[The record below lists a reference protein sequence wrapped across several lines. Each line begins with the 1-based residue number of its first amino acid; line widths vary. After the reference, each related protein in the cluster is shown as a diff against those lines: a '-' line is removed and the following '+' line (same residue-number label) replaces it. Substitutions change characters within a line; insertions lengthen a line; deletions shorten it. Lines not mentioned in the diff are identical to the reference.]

1 MRTLTPLLAATLA
14 VCALV
19 APAAHAQ
26 SKKELVA
33 KIVAMQKPQYEQFG
47 SMLTNAPIQQ
57 LVQGASQVLRARVPE
72 DKREA
77 VGKAMDAELAQ
88 YRKDVEPA
96 MRASVIKHAP
106 EAIGSKLEASFS
118 EAELKQ
124 IMGYLES
131 PVIKRYVQLG
141 PEMQNALAQR
151 AATEN
156 RALVEAKAKQLDVR
170 LADLLGL
177 KQPAAQAA
185 PASK

>member
-14 VCALV
+14 LSALFAPV
-19 APAAHAQ
+19 AQAQ
-26 SKKELVA
+26 TKKELVA
-33 KIVAMQKPQYEQFG
+33 KIVALQKPQFEQFG
-47 SMLTNAPIQQ
+47 SMLANAPIQQ

-77 VGKAMDAELAQ
+77 TGKAMDAELAQ

-96 MRASVIKHAP
+96 MRASVLKHAP
-106 EAIGSKLEASFS
+106 EAIGTKLEASFS

-124 IMGYLES
+124 ILGYLES

-151 AATEN
+151 AASDN
-156 RALVEAKAKQLDVR
+156 RALVEAKAKQLDAR
-170 LADLLGL
+170 LADILGL
-177 KQPAAQAA
+177 KPAAA